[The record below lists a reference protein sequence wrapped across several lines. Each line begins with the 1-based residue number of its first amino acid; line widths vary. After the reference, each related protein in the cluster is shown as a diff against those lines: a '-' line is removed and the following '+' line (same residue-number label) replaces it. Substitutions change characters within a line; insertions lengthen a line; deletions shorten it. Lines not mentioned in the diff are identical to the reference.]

1 MIYQFRVTLPGIKG
15 FYRIYKVNS
24 ANTLYSFHK
33 QLQADLTFPA
43 DQAILFKAYDSHQE
57 VLARYAL
64 IDLGFG
70 TVDDITIGQTV
81 SQGIESFDYYYDT
94 KAKKR
99 IILTLE
105 ASEAGNEIKVPTL
118 LDDAKGPEPAAFD
131 NGFVAFED
139 LPKEKRRLPDDE
151 ESGLS
156 RLLDALGDDDED
168 YDDEEDED
176 YDEEDEDEDYDEED
190 EDDYEEDD
198 YEEDELKKKKKS
210 KQSSSKSK
218 KKTSKK

>member
-24 ANTLYSFHK
+24 ANTFYSFHK

-43 DQAILFKAYDSHQE
+43 DQAILFKAYNSQQE

-70 TVDDITIGQTV
+70 AVDDVTIGQAV
-81 SQGIESFDYYYDT
+81 AQGAESFDYYYDT

-99 IILTLE
+99 VILSLE
-105 ASEAGNEIKVPTL
+105 AEEAGNEVKTPTL
-118 LDDAKGPEPAAFD
+118 QDDAKGPEPSAFD

-139 LPKEKRRLPDDE
+139 LPKEKRSLPGE
-151 ESGLS
+151 EKDGLS
-156 RLLDALGDDDED
+156 RLLDALDDDDDDDED
-168 YDDEEDED
+168 FDDEDDDEEEDEE
-176 YDEEDEDEDYDEED
+176 DEEDEDEDEEKD
-190 EDDYEEDD
+190 
-198 YEEDELKKKKKS
+198 
-210 KQSSSKSK
+210 
-218 KKTSKK
+218 